1 MAQVS
6 SAVTGGVT
14 ISAATIQPIVE
25 WALTGFHGAAPAM
38 LSGLITAAALT
49 AGHYLIN
56 RFTAP
61 PASPAKSTGVAS

>member
-14 ISAATIQPIVE
+14 FSAATIQPIVE
-25 WALTGFHGAAPAM
+25 WGLTGFHTPMPAV
-38 LSGLITAAALT
+38 LPGLITAAVLT

-56 RFTAP
+56 RFGGQGA
-61 PASPAKSTGVAS
+61 AK